1 MKKLL
6 WQILIALEVE
16 IIKKFI
22 QEWCSMFAG
31 SGFTKCVPCSGFVES

>member
-16 IIKKFI
+16 IIKKVVE
-22 QEWCSMFAG
+22 EWCFMFVG
-31 SGFTKCVPCSGFVES
+31 SGFTKCVSCSGFVEG